1 MSTLTFADLFQ
12 GVCWMFYPAENDPAY
27 VNNPPTD
34 EQYSVDWDQIQ
45 ESYRDI
51 SQGDLAT
58 GTWPARP
65 CIASSDSDTYHG
77 IFYATD

>member
-1 MSTLTFADLFQ
+1 MSFWSFTDLFQ

-27 VNNPPTD
+27 VNNPSTD

-51 SQGDLAT
+51 SQEDLAS
-58 GTWPARP
+58 GTWLARSS
-65 CIASSDSDTYHG
+65 IAPSDSDTYHG
-77 IFYATD
+77 VFQATD